1 MVGGANSKGGGVMPQ
16 VMGDLDTKFGSILP
30 TGLAGMLSDEKK
42 DLQSETL
49 PSISL
54 KMRVKKVTQC
64 PSLPGLGR
72 IVR

>member
-42 DLQSETL
+42 RLTEWNT
-49 PSISL
+49 
-54 KMRVKKVTQC
+54 T
-64 PSLPGLGR
+64 
-72 IVR
+72 